1 MQVDK
6 YTGIDMSQSMLDAG
20 KLNLLHIVSL
30 SHCLIGS
37 SLIVSSHNDHYAGK
51 IMVKGIIP
59 TSVFWDKISE
69 VVKRAALAAAQAE
82 QEVLLSNSKSKSK
95 SKSNGKSKSES
106 NDNQHSMLSGQ
117 TIPNERFDLA
127 VLSYTLSEMPNDLT
141 RRAAVQV
148 MFEMLDVGGY
158 LMIIEPGN

>member
-1 MQVDK
+1 
-6 YTGIDMSQSMLDAG
+6 
-20 KLNLLHIVSL
+20 
-30 SHCLIGS
+30 
-37 SLIVSSHNDHYAGK
+37 
-51 IMVKGIIP
+51 
-59 TSVFWDKISE
+59 
-69 VVKRAALAAAQAE
+69 
-82 QEVLLSNSKSKSK
+82 
-95 SKSNGKSKSES
+95 
-106 NDNQHSMLSGQ
+106 MLSGQ